1 MTHAEQP
8 EALAFRRQ
16 QVCMR
21 LNAMGTVLRNDMSGG
36 GASA

>member
-16 QVCMR
+16 RVCMR

-36 GASA
+36 ASA